1 MEPKPASDSKPEMS
15 PWFYLLVLV
24 EAPVLLW
31 AVYLGG
37 WPLYLVL
44 ATIALMGMSELY
56 SALIVKTG
64 QGTSP
69 GMRPDVGVGCIC
81 ALLVLG
87 SAFGPADSWP
97 ELMIAAV
104 FLTMAAGFAA
114 QFSRTGQPGA
124 VRDAAV
130 TIMGVLYLALP
141 LAFIVPLRNM
151 DLSLLIAGETAGPM
165 QARLGAVLTVTAA
178 VWVADTAAWGIGH
191 LIGKTKL
198 APRLSPNK
206 TVEGA
211 LAGAITAVIV
221 TVAVGSWAG
230 LPMLH
235 GVALGV
241 LIAISSQVGDL
252 AESVIKRDLGI
263 RDFGTVVGPHG
274 GALDTIDGV
283 LFALPLTWIYL
294 WAWFGA

>member
-1 MEPKPASDSKPEMS
+1 VS
-15 PWFYLLVLV
+15 PWFYLLALI
-24 EAPVLLW
+24 ELPVFLW
-31 AVYLGG
+31 LVYLGS
-37 WPLYLVL
+37 WPLYLMV

-56 SALIVKTG
+56 SALIVKGAG
-64 QGTSP
+64 QGAGSR
-69 GMRPDVGVGCIC
+69 MRPNVGVGCIC
-81 ALLVLG
+81 ALLVLATTFG
-87 SAFGPADSWP
+87 SEDTWP

-104 FLTMAAGFAA
+104 FLTVVASFAA
-114 QFSRTGQPGA
+114 QFSRTGQPGTI
-124 VRDAAV
+124 RDAAV
-130 TIMGVLYLALP
+130 TILGVLYLAVP
-141 LAFIVPLRNM
+141 LSFMVVLRNM
-151 DLSLLIAGETAGPM
+151 DLALLTTGESAGPVKA
-165 QARLGAVLTVTAA
+165 QLGAVLMVTAA

-211 LAGAITAVIV
+211 LAGAVTAVLV
-221 TVAVGSWAG
+221 TVAIGGWAG
-230 LPMLH
+230 LPLSH

-274 GALDTIDGV
+274 GALDTIDGL
-283 LFALPLTWIYL
+283 LFALPMTWLYL